1 MAFERSSWERPD
13 PGLEQAA
20 EFGDARAMM
29 RLAHFFERRDPEQA
43 HRWFHDAA
51 EAGESDAMY
60 RLAELL
66 TGRLADQARHW
77 YRRAAEAGHLQAMYA
92 MGTTGDDLEERDRWL
107 RRAAQS
113 GHVDAKLELG
123 RALRDRDL
131 PQEAEHWLRA
141 AAEDDGEQWVEPFD
155 PAEIDAGLGPRH
167 QACLDL
173 VALLAAQSRF
183 EEANQ
188 WRDRAKRV
196 LEWEANVNRAFFR
209 RSATGTVVVTAVVAT
224 AVIPFVQALMS
235 KAAEDAYGQAR
246 ALVQRMLR
254 RSPSQSEASNGAT
267 LLIADDPDA
276 QITLCLWSDVTDE
289 ALRALTSLNLDEL
302 TAQRPDRGRIRLVW
316 NPANSR
322 WRVRGDQRDQ

>member
-1 MAFERSSWERPD
+1 M
-13 PGLEQAA
+13 
-20 EFGDARAMM
+20 
-29 RLAHFFERRDPEQA
+29 
-43 HRWFHDAA
+43 
-51 EAGESDAMY
+51 
-60 RLAELL
+60 
-66 TGRLADQARHW
+66 
-77 YRRAAEAGHLQAMYA
+77 
-92 MGTTGDDLEERDRWL
+92 
-107 RRAAQS
+107 
-113 GHVDAKLELG
+113 
-123 RALRDRDL
+123 

-155 PAEIDAGLGPRH
+155 PAEIDTGLGPRH

-209 RSATGTVVVTAVVAT
+209 RSATGTVETAVVAT
-224 AVIPFVQALMS
+224 AVIRFVQALMS

-267 LLIADDPDA
+267 QLIADDPDA
-276 QITLCLWSDVTDE
+276 HITLCLWSDVTDE

-322 WRVRGDQRDQ
+322 WQVRGDQRDQ

>member
-1 MAFERSSWERPD
+1 MAFEQSSWERPD
-13 PGLEQAA
+13 RGLEQAA
-20 EFGDARAMM
+20 EFGDSRAMM
-29 RLAHFFERRDPEQA
+29 RLAHFFERRDPQRA
-43 HRWFHDAA
+43 QRWFQDAA

-66 TGRLADQARHW
+66 AGREADQALHW

-92 MGTTGDDLEERDRWL
+92 MGTTCDDADERGGWL
-107 RRAAQS
+107 RHAAEN
-113 GHVDAKLELG
+113 GHADAKLELG

-131 PQEAEHWLRA
+131 SQEAEHWLRA
-141 AAEDDGEQWVEPFD
+141 AAEDDGEQWIEPRD

-167 QACLDL
+167 QACLEL
-173 VALLAAQSRF
+173 VTLLAAQGRID
-183 EEANQ
+183 EAGQ

-196 LEWEANVNRAFFR
+196 LEWEANVNRAFYR

-224 AVIPFVQALMS
+224 SVIPFVQALMS

-254 RSPSQSEASNGAT
+254 RSPAQSEARSGAT

-276 QITLCLWSDVTDE
+276 HITLCLWSDVSDE
-289 ALRALTSLNLDEL
+289 ALRALASLNLDEL

-316 NPANSR
+316 NPADAR
-322 WRVRGDQRDQ
+322 WQIRGDQPDQ